1 MESKKGYLC
10 IYIGSGQRI
19 KFWMRDKV
27 VKPKEGKF
35 CIEVGVCYN
44 PLCVFC
50 EKVRQRKR
58 DSHEQYNT
66 LIAVDKK
73 IT

>member
-27 VKPKEGKF
+27 AKSQKEGNF
-35 CIEVGVCYN
+35 ALRLVCYN
-44 PLCVFC
+44 PVCMFC
-50 EKVRQRKR
+50 ERVRQRKR

-66 LIAVDKK
+66 LIAVDKM